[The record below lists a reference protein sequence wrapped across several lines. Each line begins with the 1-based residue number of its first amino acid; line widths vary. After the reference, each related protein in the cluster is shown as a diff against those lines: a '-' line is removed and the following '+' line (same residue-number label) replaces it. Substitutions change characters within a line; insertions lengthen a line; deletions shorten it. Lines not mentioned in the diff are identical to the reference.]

1 LKTENIEKVLSGCY
15 SLIVV
20 VQTAD
25 FRHLV
30 DRSELGWLD
39 CS

>member
-1 LKTENIEKVLSGCY
+1 MRSGRY
-15 SLIVV
+15 SLIMV

-25 FRHLV
+25 FRQLS

-39 CS
+39 RS